1 MLLIIAS
8 TKGDYVSVPKVTS
21 NGAKRLYIKLDFLD
35 PVRVDAG
42 PGGDRQHRPRR
53 DGERGPSGERL
64 ERRKQ
69 ADRKYQRVRKILRG
83 TSA

>member
-1 MLLIIAS
+1 MLFIVAS
-8 TKGDYVSVPKVTS
+8 TQGDFVSVPKVSS
-21 NGAKRLYIKLDFLD
+21 NGTKSLYIKPDFLV

-69 ADRKYQRVRKILRG
+69 ADRKYQRVRKIIRG